1 MTPRF
6 VVRFCSV
13 LCSVLCL
20 SLLCA
25 GVFGFAQPAAAQD
38 AGAQALAAGT
48 TPPARVGHLAY
59 ISGNARMR
67 VDRGLAWE
75 PAALNMPITAGT
87 AVATQGS
94 GGEIRVGST
103 ALHMAPDAQVV
114 WTELDD
120 TSLHVEVVSGMV
132 SLRVRAL
139 PAGERVLISA
149 GGVKVQ
155 MLKPGHTRIRH
166 VGSGTRVVVWV
177 QEGQAR
183 VALNPNERVALN
195 PNERVALGPNERA
208 AANPN
213 ERVALGPQET
223 VLGPNQHV
231 VVDRKSAA
239 LLSTGASDEARP
251 FDGIVEMRDRR
262 REASFSLLNL
272 PAEMTGAEALDGHGQ
287 WRTEAG
293 YGAVWFADNLPQD
306 WAPYR
311 VGRWRWLA
319 PWGWTWID
327 DAAWGFAPFHYGRW
341 LFLAG
346 RWGWVPGQATAA
358 SASAAAPRPVYAPA
372 LVGFFG
378 NAPSA
383 VWTPPGAATPTVGWY
398 PLAPGEIYWPAY
410 TTQLSYVRALNAGSV
425 ADLGQIQALPASN
438 SAGPPH
444 RFARTAFAASAMP
457 YAAFVNQQDVVSH
470 PVALPPAALAQVPLS
485 ARRWPPPRAAD

>member
-1 MTPRF
+1 MTLRLF
-6 VVRFCSV
+6 TRLCLCLVLLGFSV
-13 LCSVLCL
+13 L
-20 SLLCA
+20 
-25 GVFGFAQPAAAQD
+25 GFAQTVAAQD
-38 AGAQALAAGT
+38 AGAQALPMSAI
-48 TPPARVGHLAY
+48 PPARVGHLAY
-59 ISGNARMR
+59 VSGNARMR
-67 VDRGLAWE
+67 VDRALAWE
-75 PAALNMPITAGT
+75 PAVLNTPITAGM
-87 AVATQGS
+87 AVATQGA
-94 GGEIRVGST
+94 GGEIRVGSA
-103 ALHMAPDAQVV
+103 ALHLAPDAQVV
-114 WTELDD
+114 WAELDD
-120 TSLHVEVVSGMV
+120 TSLHVEVVSGLV

-155 MLKPGHTRIRH
+155 VLKPGHYRIRH
-166 VGSGTRVVVWV
+166 IGSGTRVVVWV

-183 VALNPNERVALN
+183 VATN
-195 PNERVALGPNERA
+195 
-208 AANPN
+208 
-213 ERVALGPQET
+213 PQEA

-251 FDGIVEMRDRR
+251 FDAIVEMRDRR
-262 REASFSLLNL
+262 RETSFSLLNL
-272 PAEMTGAEALDGHGQ
+272 PAEMTGAEALDGRGQ

-293 YGAVWFADNLPQD
+293 YGAVWFADNLPPD

-327 DAAWGFAPFHYGRW
+327 DAPWGFAPFHYGRW

-346 RWGWVPGQATAA
+346 RWGWVPGQANGA
-358 SASAAAPRPVYAPA
+358 SASARPVYAPA

-383 VWTPPGAATPTVGWY
+383 VWTPPGAAAPTVGWY

-410 TTQLSYVRALNAGSV
+410 TTQFSYVRALNASSV
-425 ADLGQIQALPASN
+425 ADSGQIQALPATN

-457 YAAFVNQQDVVSH
+457 YAAFINQQDVASH
-470 PVALPPAALAQVPLS
+470 PVALPPAALAQAPLS
-485 ARRWPPPRAAD
+485 ARRWPPPRPAD